1 MPTKPNHAGYDQE
14 YVPAGNGD
22 ASGEYADNVT
32 GSNAHYK
39 SGKTPNPYA
48 TKAMAKKKVSAT
60 PKEIKNSY
68 EGLNKNK
75 IGEASPE
82 EQKKIIKAIKTVN
95 SYPKDIEKAEE
106 MGKEKTEGIW
116 KNDPTIAELVEI
128 QLTAWGNV
136 KLAIQGIK
144 DSIEA
149 KKDYFSVNGMEE
161 KLQKVSEYEKKIN
174 DYIDAKKK
182 IDAKY
187 EKAKSLL
194 EEYENPDDVY
204 SQKRKDNAVWC
215 KSIAESKKKF
225 TGVEKIKSIT
235 EKEKEALISYTG
247 SYSSINN
254 PLRGIGYEYS
264 NMNPEKKGQFIKK
277 VKAMTSAIDKCKLGF
292 DAWVQ
297 RGTNQ
302 INLPG
307 GGKLDYNI
315 SSGKLAGL
323 VGTSFKDHGFVS
335 AGAAK
340 DTGFTTKGIIMNIYC
355 PKGTKGAYVE
365 NISEYDDENE
375 IILQRGYTYNIT
387 KAERKDGQ
395 IYIDCDVV
403 LDSDEDKYDDEE
415 LEQLKQAHF

>member
-32 GSNAHYK
+32 GSNAHYE

-48 TKAMAKKKVSAT
+48 TKAMTKKKVSAT

-82 EQKKIIKAIKTVN
+82 EQKKIIKAIKAVN
-95 SYPKDIEKAEE
+95 DYPKEIAKLQD
-106 MGKEKTEGIW
+106 EKTVGIW
-116 KNDPTIAELVEI
+116 KNDPTISELAEMGEKAFHASV
-128 QLTAWGNV
+128 AA
-136 KLAIQGIK
+136 KLEYFENKGDDDKIK
-144 DSIEA
+144 SLLYYD
-149 KKDYFSVNGMEE
+149 E
-161 KLQKVSEYEKKIN
+161 KISQ
-174 DYIDAKKK
+174 YIDAKKK

-235 EKEKEALISYTG
+235 KTEKEALISYTG

-340 DTGFTTKGIIMNIYC
+340 GTGFSTKGIIMNIYC

-365 NISEYDDENE
+365 NISEYDNENE

-387 KAERKDGQ
+387 KVERKDGQ

-403 LDSDEDKYDDEE
+403 LDSDEDKYNDEE